1 MRSFLVGRTSAE
13 SWLRTAIWYQ
23 ALRRFMRVAAIETGP
38 MVEATDNLRDAL
50 ELNLAAIVDLYSK
63 GPGARHRAVAERLVA
78 AWDEIQEAAGENY
91 PESLGVLPE
100 IMQVVKYGVPA
111 VMSWCWKWG
120 GRALIAAAVIGVGPP
135 LIKGIARL
143 AEAVRDIA
151 ETDAERARRAT
162 EEIREA
168 AREKQRLIEQCRLEN
183 AGNPA
188 AIAACIESTTTTF
201 DALMPSGDCGLLD
214 TPTGTALG
222 GIMGLIGGYVVAE
235 SVFGWV
241 E

>member
-23 ALRRFMRVAAIETGP
+23 ALRRFMRVAAIESGP
-38 MVEATDNLRDAL
+38 MVEATDDLRDAL

-63 GPGARHRAVAERLVA
+63 GPGARHRAVADRLVA
-78 AWDEIQEAAGENY
+78 AWDEIQDAAGENY
-91 PESLGVLPE
+91 PEGLGVIPE
-100 IMQVVKYGVPA
+100 IMQVVKYGAPA
-111 VMSWCWKWG
+111 VMSWCWTWG
-120 GRALIAAAVIGVGPP
+120 KRALIAVAVIGVGPP
-135 LIKGIARL
+135 LIKGIAGL
-143 AEAVRDIA
+143 VTTVRDLA
-151 ETDAERARRAT
+151 ETDAERARKAFQAQ
-162 EEIREA
+162 RESA
-168 AREKQRLIEQCRLEN
+168 NEKARLIEQCRLEN

-188 AIAACIESTTTTF
+188 AIAACIGAMNDTF
-201 DALMPSGDCGLLD
+201 EALMPSGDCGLLD